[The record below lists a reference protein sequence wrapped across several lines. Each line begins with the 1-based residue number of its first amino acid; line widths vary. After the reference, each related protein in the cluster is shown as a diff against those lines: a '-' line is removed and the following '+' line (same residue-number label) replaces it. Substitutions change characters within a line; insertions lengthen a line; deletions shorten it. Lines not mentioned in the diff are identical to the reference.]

1 MRASK
6 TMTPHEVLLSMLADD
21 ADVQR
26 AIVQMRGWVAKLAA
40 AEIAAEQEAEAEA
53 HEAWVRAVPAACE
66 ADKHRSLVESLGTVV
81 LVLAILCGVALV
93 ALRLR

>member
-26 AIVQMRGWVAKLAA
+26 ALVQMRGWAEKLAA
-40 AEIAAEQEAEAEA
+40 AEPEAEAEDD
-53 HEAWVRAVPAACE
+53 EAWVRAVPAACV
-66 ADKHRSLVESLGTVV
+66 ADKHRSLVASLGTAV
-81 LVLAILCGVALV
+81 LVLMILCGVALV

>member
-6 TMTPHEVLLSMLADD
+6 TRTQHEVLLSMLADD

-26 AIVQMRGWVAKLAA
+26 ALVQMRGWAEKLAA
-40 AEIAAEQEAEAEA
+40 AEIAAEQEAEAED
-53 HEAWVRAVPAACE
+53 HEAWVRAVPAAWE
-66 ADKHRSLVESLGTVV
+66 ADKHRSLGTAV
-81 LVLAILCGVALV
+81 LVLVILCGVALV